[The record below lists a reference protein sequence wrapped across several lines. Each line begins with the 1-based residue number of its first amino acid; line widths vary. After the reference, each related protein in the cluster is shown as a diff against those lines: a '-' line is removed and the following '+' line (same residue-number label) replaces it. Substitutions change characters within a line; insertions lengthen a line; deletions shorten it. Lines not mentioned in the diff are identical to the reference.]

1 MFREWIR
8 GMRLSKRLGLMI
20 GIFTVISFVILNV
33 IVGALFTGVINK
45 TSERS
50 MNDIAAKNVAELEFI
65 VERNEVL
72 VRPLVNSLIEM
83 HKEVDDNDDLY
94 PSVVLDGV
102 DFVESRC
109 DREIMIMSTLKSI
122 VNSNENVDG
131 AGAIFVPNMYQKN
144 VKEFAPY
151 LTREDVENDTITRLT
166 FDTIKDKD
174 YYLHAVEEG
183 REVYGIPVKS
193 EITGEMVVPAIYPII
208 SDGDLMGAIRIDLRT
223 SVFDSML
230 VSGRDTYE
238 SLVVEIDTGNQYV
251 VYSNNESSVGKSV
264 SDLLPQASVEFYK
277 EKMAEGKPFMR
288 ENTGVRRYYTPVQV
302 GADTWWVHT
311 AVTVKE
317 LMKDQNVSIMIM
329 SVVQIVTLVL
339 LLLVLT
345 LALKCSL
352 KPLDGMAKLA
362 KGISHG
368 NLSGSFEYPYKDEIG
383 DLVANLQYMAERFRR
398 IIEDLDVQLE
408 ELSEG
413 NLSHDAYDESLYEGD
428 FASLHASV
436 ANIKEH
442 LNDTLLNIR
451 NVAESV
457 NSGSEQVDAGAQ
469 ILAQGATEQAASIE
483 ELNAE
488 MARIHD
494 GVRDTS
500 KKTTDAS
507 DLSHDGNAV
516 IKESNEKMHELT
528 AAMAD
533 ITEKSNEISKIIKTI
548 DDIAFQTNILA
559 LNAAVEAARA
569 GDSGKGFA
577 VVADEV
583 RNLAGKSAKAAKST
597 AQLIQGALDAVKNG
611 ETITVQTAEAL
622 ERAAKNT
629 EQVTSL
635 VEDIATTMTEQATAV
650 DTVTFGLDQISSVV
664 QTNSATA
671 EESAAASG
679 ELSKQATELN
689 SLIGRFQLKD

>member
-1 MFREWIR
+1 
-8 GMRLSKRLGLMI
+8 
-20 GIFTVISFVILNV
+20 
-33 IVGALFTGVINK
+33 
-45 TSERS
+45 
-50 MNDIAAKNVAELEFI
+50 
-65 VERNEVL
+65 
-72 VRPLVNSLIEM
+72 
-83 HKEVDDNDDLY
+83 
-94 PSVVLDGV
+94 
-102 DFVESRC
+102 
-109 DREIMIMSTLKSI
+109 
-122 VNSNENVDG
+122 
-131 AGAIFVPNMYQKN
+131 
-144 VKEFAPY
+144 
-151 LTREDVENDTITRLT
+151 
-166 FDTIKDKD
+166 
-174 YYLHAVEEG
+174 
-183 REVYGIPVKS
+183 
-193 EITGEMVVPAIYPII
+193 
-208 SDGDLMGAIRIDLRT
+208 
-223 SVFDSML
+223 
-230 VSGRDTYE
+230 
-238 SLVVEIDTGNQYV
+238 
-251 VYSNNESSVGKSV
+251 
-264 SDLLPQASVEFYK
+264 
-277 EKMAEGKPFMR
+277 MR

-317 LMKDQNVSIMIM
+317 LMKDQNVSILIM

-339 LLLVLT
+339 LLLVLSM
-345 LALKCSL
+345 ALKCSL

-413 NLSHDAYDESLYEGD
+413 NLSHDDYDESLYEGD

-635 VEDIATTMTEQATAV
+635 VEDIAMTMTEQATAV
-650 DTVTFGLDQISSVV
+650 DTVTIGLDQISSVV